1 MKKLFL
7 CFVLFTFF
15 SVRSSDSQ
23 IEDILKKIPG
33 VEDIVFKPA
42 VTTSIKDAYPTAY
55 WLGDID
61 KQISAVTD
69 ADFQPD
75 ISSGY
80 YKFKFNTFCLHA
92 GAYAPTE
99 GSGYLVAPLKG
110 AKSNL
115 IKNVLS
121 RYVQHQEIDQKDV
134 QRLIW
139 GIEANMK
146 FTDYP
151 VDFQAR
157 ITPLLTSEEIAL
169 MSVDVKQ
176 IAEDLLP
183 QDVKDL
189 LNLYSNLRAKLTNP
203 LSTYEDIEQ
212 IAVKT
217 GIAPIGKG
225 SRNIDAGVWT
235 SIGNNA
241 FIRCYPHG
249 YSKTDV
255 ELYIPSSVEVKRD
268 DKNRVISLSD
278 GSYKIDIT
286 YDDSPGADA
295 LNSKYPI
302 YRFKSVSLTG
312 EGYSDNMTVS
322 DKGWYI
328 PSISKVSGSF
338 SRSDDPSVQE
348 YNDRKKQGDD
358 FVKSVKKS
366 MSKKRRKKINK
377 SAWNNLADLKQ
388 LELSLKP
395 LLGISELS
403 GEWYE
408 TNYRLAVNAVNS
420 YAGEIT
426 SGKKGSGSRNKLTSI
441 NMNGL
446 VFAPGN
452 TSSQRLGI
460 GNGGPSGGTP
470 PNPPPENKEKKP
482 CNVSVVLHQVN
493 ETELPEPDHVYTV
506 TADIFINGDEEC
518 NAEQIVFTLY
528 DVSNER
534 GRCMNDKQNYDDV
547 DPDLQMSDMNGDYQI
562 TQTTAT
568 KQLSGKD
575 QSQQVYIWCRDY
587 GAYGK
592 LKASVMV
599 GGKWYEADADGVP
612 DKYVTIPQDL
622 NDNKIADYW
631 EKQNNVYGKPA
642 DWDEDPNP
650 TGQKTKGD
658 GMTNYEEYRGFFV
671 SDGSGGTEFQRMD
684 PMQKELFVIDKDQ
697 LFDIASWKAASG
709 IKAYWLDENMVYGD
723 KAGGNKDLSRWVDFC
738 SGYAKGNKYAVR
750 LNKVNGS
757 YDPEQ
762 QITTDDWGVDLSY
775 SKLKSPKTSF
785 VTEIFIDNIKSYL
798 YNSADTLK
806 KYLKKYPKGY
816 IIHGTFVSHATMQ
829 KYVDI
834 MNDNTKAK
842 YLVDFFV
849 NATVLHEV
857 GHACGVPHHGGGD
870 TSKTST
876 GDLYC
881 PMIYIGDYD
890 YPVFMSKITPVFQLI
905 DKFGENVIVTYTKL
919 KFCKKKDNCWKQIS
933 VNDRL

>member
-7 CFVLFTFF
+7 CLILFSFF
-15 SVRSSDSQ
+15 IVRSSESQ

-61 KQISAVTD
+61 KQISATTD
-69 ADFQPD
+69 AYFQPD
-75 ISSGY
+75 ISAGY

-99 GSGYLVAPLKG
+99 GAGYLVAPLKG
-110 AKSNL
+110 AKSGL
-115 IKNVLS
+115 IKNILS
-121 RYVQHQEIDQKDV
+121 RYVQHQEIDQRDV

-151 VDFQAR
+151 VEFQAR
-157 ITPLLTSEEIAL
+157 VTPLLTSEEIAA

-189 LNLYSNLRAKLTNP
+189 LNLYSNLRTELTNP

-225 SRNIDAGVWT
+225 SRNIEAGTWT

-249 YSKTDV
+249 YAKTDV
-255 ELYIPSSVEVKRD
+255 ELYIPSSVEVKKD
-268 DKNRVISLSD
+268 DKNRIVSLSD
-278 GSYKIDIT
+278 GTNRIDIT
-286 YDDSPGADA
+286 YDVSPGANA
-295 LNSKYPI
+295 LEGKYPI

-328 PSISKVSGSF
+328 PSLTKVSGSY

-348 YNDRKKQGDD
+348 YNDRKKEGKD
-358 FVKSVKKS
+358 FIKSVKKS

-377 SAWNNLADLKQ
+377 NSWNNLADLKQ

-408 TNYRLAVNAVNS
+408 TNYQLAVNAVNS

-426 SGKKGSGSRNKLTSI
+426 RGKKGSGSRNKTSSVD
-441 NMNGL
+441 MNGL

-470 PNPPPENKEKKP
+470 PNNGEKNKEKKN
-482 CNVSVVLHQVN
+482 CKVSVLIHQVN
-493 ETELPEPDHVYTV
+493 EKELPKPDWVYTV
-506 TADIFINGDEEC
+506 TADIFIDGDENC
-518 NAEQIVFTLY
+518 NAEKIVFTLY
-528 DVSNER
+528 DVSNEP
-534 GRCMNDKQNYDDV
+534 GRYMNDKDKYNDTE
-547 DPDLQMSDMNGDYQI
+547 PDLQMSDMNGDYQI
-562 TQTTAT
+562 TKTTAT
-568 KQLSGKD
+568 KQLSGKS
-575 QSQQVYIWCRDY
+575 QTQQVYIWCGDY

-592 LKASVMV
+592 LKASVLV
-599 GGKWYEADADGVP
+599 GGQWYEADADGTP
-612 DKYVTIPQDL
+612 DKYITIPLDL
-622 NDNKIADYW
+622 NDNKIADSW
-631 EKQNNVYGKPA
+631 EKDNNVYGLPA
-642 DWDEDPNP
+642 AWDEEDDPS
-650 TGQKTKGD
+650 GQKTNGD
-658 GMTNYEEYRGFFV
+658 GMTNYEEYRGFFAARFNN
-671 SDGSGGTEFQRMD
+671 SPPEYMRLN
-684 PMQKELFVIDKDQ
+684 PKQKEMFVIDEGKLLPKIPWQ
-697 LFDIASWKAASG
+697 VASG
-709 IKAYWLDENMVYGD
+709 INVLYLTSNEVYGNL
-723 KAGGNKDLSRWVDFC
+723 AGGDVEYKYRWVDFC
-738 SGYAKGNKYAVR
+738 SNYAKGNKYAI
-750 LNKVNGS
+750 NIIKVDNLI
-757 YDPEQ
+757 DPYNFYPWPSVALAYAEPQ
-762 QITTDDWGVDLSY
+762 GC
-775 SKLKSPKTSF
+775 KSPKECKRVVVF
-785 VTEIFIDNIKSYL
+785 PERVRVGLIKL
-798 YNSADTLK
+798 KDTL
-806 KYLKKYPKGY
+806 
-816 IIHGTFVSHATMQ
+816 
-829 KYVDI
+829 
-834 MNDNTKAK
+834 N
-842 YLVDFFV
+842 YLVNLNPSEKTIEYNGYTFKKTDV
-849 NATVLHEV
+849 NKLTGFLGNSNTFDLFLQYQMTLSMIHEI
-857 GHACGVPHHGGGD
+857 GHAIGLPHH
-870 TSKTST
+870 T
-876 GDLYC
+876 GARNEWSGAEFC
-881 PMIYIGDYD
+881 PMRYIDISD
-890 YPVFMSKITPVFQLI
+890 QIKWVSF
-905 DKFGENVIVTYTKL
+905 L
-919 KFCKKKDNCWKQIS
+919 KTVSGPDDFTQWRFCKSPDNCWSKIN
-933 VNDRL
+933 VNDR